1 MGQRSKPAIWF
12 TRGGWRW
19 KEEENIR
26 EKEAP
31 EWEGSENWEE
41 NTLATRI
48 GLVIKFKRNTYK
60 N

>member
-31 EWEGSENWEE
+31 E
-41 NTLATRI
+41 
-48 GLVIKFKRNTYK
+48 
-60 N
+60 